1 MSRSAQI
8 RKILANNPKL
18 SYVAIARMLGCS
30 HQVVSEVALRMG
42 LRKRRV
48 SS

>member
-8 RKILANNPKL
+8 RKILKDNPKV
-18 SYVAIARMLGCS
+18 SYVALARELGCS

-42 LRKRRV
+42 LRKRR
-48 SS
+48 SPS